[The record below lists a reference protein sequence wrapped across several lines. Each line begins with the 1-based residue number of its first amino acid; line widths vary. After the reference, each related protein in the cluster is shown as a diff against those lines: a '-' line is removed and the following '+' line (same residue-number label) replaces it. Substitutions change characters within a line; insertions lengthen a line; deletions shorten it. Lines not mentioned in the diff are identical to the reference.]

1 MDGLVYNIFSY
12 VLDIYNASGEMEDHR
27 IHHHLRFLV
36 VAASLDDSPKDI
48 MLQSRSGV
56 MITLLLTSHSTLEH

>member
-1 MDGLVYNIFSY
+1 
-12 VLDIYNASGEMEDHR
+12 MEDHR
-27 IHHHLRFLV
+27 IHYHLRFLV

-56 MITLLLTSHSTLEH
+56 MITLLASHSTLEHSHQ